1 MDCGNGVTLE
11 RGVALRMSDGVTL
24 ISDHYYPPGGGAQPT
39 LLMRQPYG
47 RDIASTVVY
56 AHPIWF
62 ARHGYNVVIQDVR
75 GRGDSEGTFYPFRH
89 EARDGFETIALLR
102 QRPESNGRFGMYGF
116 SYQGMTQWLAAAEQ
130 PEGLVCIAPAQ
141 TAHDLYHGWFYSG
154 GALKLASTLGWGL
167 QMLKEDARRHGLH
180 EASAM
185 LERAWANLPA
195 QFMATPYARHP
206 ILQQP
211 GLPTYLN
218 DWIEHEEPGAYWE
231 ALDISMKISRIAVPA
246 LHLSGWYD
254 TYLAGSIAGFL
265 AAFREA
271 APEARDHQYLVA
283 GPWQHIPWGQRI
295 GAHDFGPAANLDTDT
310 LHLRFFNHFLKDSG
324 EFAHEPRI
332 QHFAL
337 NQNQWHTAPAWPP
350 HSQLENSKLSTP
362 EPSLSAPALTL
373 HLHSHSQANS
383 SKGTGTLTPD
393 PPTTDEPS
401 DIYSYDPEV
410 PVIAPGGLANA
421 PGPLNQALLEQ
432 GNNLLVYT
440 SAPLTQPLHVFGHSV
455 LTLHAQTS
463 APTADFVAKLVLL
476 KPSGEA
482 MFLTIGILRSTH
494 TPDTP
499 HAFQIQL
506 DPTSVVFLPGDAIR
520 LEIASSAYP
529 LFDRNPSTAIPPR
542 LASPWNWRRSTQ
554 TIHHTAEFPSA
565 LHLPLAKEDA

>member
-1 MDCGNGVTLE
+1 VDCGSGVTLE
-11 RGVALRMSDGVTL
+11 RDVALRMSDGTTL
-24 ISDHYYPPGGGAQPT
+24 ISDHYYPPGGGEQPT

-56 AHPIWF
+56 AHPTWF

-89 EARDGFETIALLR
+89 EARDGFDTIAALR
-102 QRPESNGRFGMYGF
+102 QRPESNGKFGMYGF

-130 PEGLVCIAPAQ
+130 PVGLLCIAPAQ
-141 TAHDLYHGWFYSG
+141 TAHDLYRGWFYSG

-167 QMLKEDARRHGLH
+167 QMLKEDARRLGLH
-180 EASAM
+180 ETSAM
-185 LERAWANLPA
+185 LERAWSNLPA
-195 QFMATPYARHP
+195 NFLETPYARHP

-218 DWIEHEEPGAYWE
+218 DWIEHDAPGPYWE
-231 ALDISMKISRIAVPA
+231 ALDISTKMSRIAIPA

-254 TYLAGSIAGFL
+254 TYLAGSVDGFL
-265 AAFREA
+265 AACREA
-271 APEARDHQYLVA
+271 SPEARDHQYLVA

-295 GAHDFGPAANLDTDT
+295 GSHDFGAASNLDTDA
-310 LHLRFFNHFLKDSG
+310 LHLRFFNHFLKGTG

-332 QHFAL
+332 RHFAL
-337 NQNQWHTAPAWPP
+337 NQNQWHTAPAWPL
-350 HSQLENSKLSTP
+350 HSQLENSKLITP

-383 SKGTGTLTPD
+383 SKGTGTLSLD
-393 PPTTDEPS
+393 APTAEEPS
-401 DIYSYDPEV
+401 DTYIYDPEV

-440 SAPLTQPLHVFGHSV
+440 SAPLTQPLHVFGHPT

-463 APTADFVAKLVLL
+463 APHSDFIAKLILL
-476 KPSGEA
+476 KPYGEA
-482 MFLTIGILRSTH
+482 LFLTIGILRGTH
-494 TPDTP
+494 THDTP

-506 DPTSVVFLPGDAIR
+506 DPTSVVFLPGESVR

-554 TIHHTAEFPSA
+554 TIHHTPDFPSA
-565 LHLPLAKEDA
+565 LHLPLDKEDA